1 MKPEKRIKNEKTAGK
16 PSELPLD
23 FLRLV
28 NETLTQALDAGL
40 AEIKKIHPESAFSSQ
55 GYIYDDEIV
64 LSISLTHGAEV
75 LSATTVHSS
84 ISYLPGQEKP
94 TVNELLALCVDSAGI
109 VFQHYLDP
117 AFPERVA
124 QIAESSLG
132 ALEDAPFEWSPIE
145 VTPNQKTIVHVKMDK
160 SNPVLDRLA
169 EDWLKK
175 HDPEY
180 HKSNP
185 DGASTEVHAAEE
197 FLEERIEAIRAAKSG
212 SGPGFGGSGQNGPIK
227 H

>member
-1 MKPEKRIKNEKTAGK
+1 MKTEKRIQNPKTAGR

-23 FLRLV
+23 FLKLV
-28 NETLTQALDAGL
+28 NETLTQALEAGL
-40 AEIKKIHPESAFSSQ
+40 AEIKKRHPESAFSSQ
-55 GYIYDDEIV
+55 GFIYGDEIV

-75 LSATTVHSS
+75 LSATTVHASV
-84 ISYLPGQEKP
+84 SYLPAQEKP

-117 AFPERVA
+117 AFPERIA

-132 ALEDAPFEWSPIE
+132 AFEDAPFEWSPIE
-145 VTPNQKTIVHVKMDK
+145 VAPKQSAIVHVKMDK

-175 HDPEY
+175 HDPDY
-180 HKSNP
+180 HKSNA
-185 DGASTEVHAAEE
+185 DGAATEVHAAEE

-212 SGPGFGGSGQNGPIK
+212 SGTGFGGSGQSGPIR